1 MKWKRTN
8 FSTGTK
14 WEPIDGYS
22 RAVKIG
28 PFIHVSGT
36 TSTDEEGFILHKHD
50 PYLQTI
56 QCLKN
61 IESILKNADVSLKDI
76 IRTRIYVTNI
86 NDWEKIAKAHAEYFK
101 VIMPATSM
109 VEVSGLISPDI
120 VVEIEAEAIKGDDN
134 D

>member
-14 WEPIDGYS
+14 WEPIAGYS

-120 VVEIEAEAIKGDDN
+120 VVEIEAEAIKGDDH

>member
-14 WEPIDGYS
+14 WEPIAGYS

>member
-1 MKWKRTN
+1 
-8 FSTGTK
+8 
-14 WEPIDGYS
+14 
-22 RAVKIG
+22 
-28 PFIHVSGT
+28 VSGT

>member
-14 WEPIDGYS
+14 WEPIAGYS

-56 QCLKN
+56 QCSISIEDPAYFISVSERSNN
-61 IESILKNADVSLKDI
+61 I
-76 IRTRIYVTNI
+76 
-86 NDWEKIAKAHAEYFK
+86 F
-101 VIMPATSM
+101 
-109 VEVSGLISPDI
+109 
-120 VVEIEAEAIKGDDN
+120 
-134 D
+134 

>member
-1 MKWKRTN
+1 MKWKRSN
-8 FSTGTK
+8 FSSGTK
-14 WEPIDGYS
+14 WEPIAGYS

-36 TSTDEEGFILHKHD
+36 TSTDEKGFILHKQD

-56 QCLKN
+56 QCIKN
-61 IESILKNADVSLKDI
+61 IESILRKADVSLNDI

-86 NDWEKIAKAHAEYFK
+86 NDWEKIAKAHAESFK
-101 VIMPATSM
+101 DILPATSM

>member
-14 WEPIDGYS
+14 WEPIAGYS

-36 TSTDEEGFILHKHD
+36 TSTDEEGFILHKRD